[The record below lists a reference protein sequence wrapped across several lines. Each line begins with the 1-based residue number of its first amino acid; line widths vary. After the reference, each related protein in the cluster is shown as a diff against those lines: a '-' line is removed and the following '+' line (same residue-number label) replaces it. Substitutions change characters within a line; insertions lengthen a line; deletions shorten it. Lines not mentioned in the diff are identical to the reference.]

1 MTTYTQANLQHKY
14 RVAIV
19 DDSPA
24 ILVVLRAVFN
34 ELGIEEVSTFD
45 DAESAYAAIEKAPSL
60 YDIVLTDLNMPG
72 MDGMAFMRKLGELK
86 YGGAVVIVSE
96 MHPEIIA
103 LAARVARQ
111 HQVHLL
117 GNIEKPVH
125 LHYVEHLIQKLECL
139 HASSR
144 DPLRTVSEIALL
156 DAISHSRVLPLYQP
170 KRHISNGKVVS
181 LEVMSRILPRY
192 QDSDSMAEC
201 FVDVARD
208 NELLNLLTFQL
219 IEKAAKDLSSFRHAY
234 GSHLKLAINLHPCQ
248 LADLS
253 CPDKLALILSLNQ
266 LAPADILIEMT
277 EHQPLNDKHILET
290 ISRLKMRGFELSLD
304 DFGSGFTEEEQ
315 LRSLPLD
322 EIKVGQP
329 LISHIERD
337 NFAQQI
343 VYRLDDLAT
352 DRKLRLCAVGLSSTQ
367 ELDYL
372 AQRFPHMYVQGPLVC
387 KPLSREDLLV
397 WLEQQTTQASN

>member
-1 MTTYTQANLQHKY
+1 
-14 RVAIV
+14 
-19 DDSPA
+19 
-24 ILVVLRAVFN
+24 
-34 ELGIEEVSTFD
+34 
-45 DAESAYAAIEKAPSL
+45 
-60 YDIVLTDLNMPG
+60 
-72 MDGMAFMRKLGELK
+72 
-86 YGGAVVIVSE
+86 
-96 MHPEIIA
+96 
-103 LAARVARQ
+103 
-111 HQVHLL
+111 
-117 GNIEKPVH
+117 
-125 LHYVEHLIQKLECL
+125 
-139 HASSR
+139 
-144 DPLRTVSEIALL
+144 
-156 DAISHSRVLPLYQP
+156 
-170 KRHISNGKVVS
+170 
-181 LEVMSRILPRY
+181 
-192 QDSDSMAEC
+192 
-201 FVDVARD
+201 
-208 NELLNLLTFQL
+208 
-219 IEKAAKDLSSFRHAY
+219 
-234 GSHLKLAINLHPCQ
+234 
-248 LADLS
+248 
-253 CPDKLALILSLNQ
+253 
-266 LAPADILIEMT
+266 MT